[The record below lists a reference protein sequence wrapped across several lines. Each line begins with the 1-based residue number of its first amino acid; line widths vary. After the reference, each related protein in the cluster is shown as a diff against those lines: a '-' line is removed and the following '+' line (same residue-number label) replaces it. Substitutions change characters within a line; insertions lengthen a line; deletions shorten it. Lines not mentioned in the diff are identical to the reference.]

1 MLKILVFRLNKHI
14 EYYQETLNEKA
25 IKFDPPSTYDDP
37 DENASTWPVHSN
49 ILSPLMNSY
58 EERIKEK
65 NDIIKS
71 YESEL
76 CQFTVKLKKILDE
89 NEKIQ
94 ELYEN
99 QSKNAE
105 MWIIERQRLM
115 SQCELLKNKAT
126 IHAKRADLAKE
137 KLYEVLK
144 VYEQKM
150 QSQSLDIERLQE
162 AYNRSKGEIT
172 SLKNLQKNPEI
183 VTQHVREC
191 QKLLEDL
198 RMQFEVEKTQMM
210 DEKKNME
217 TQLSQQ
223 KDKITE
229 LENIISTQKLCNE

>member
-1 MLKILVFRLNKHI
+1 
-14 EYYQETLNEKA
+14 
-25 IKFDPPSTYDDP
+25 
-37 DENASTWPVHSN
+37 
-49 ILSPLMNSY
+49 
-58 EERIKEK
+58 
-65 NDIIKS
+65 
-71 YESEL
+71 
-76 CQFTVKLKKILDE
+76 
-89 NEKIQ
+89 
-94 ELYEN
+94 
-99 QSKNAE
+99 
-105 MWIIERQRLM
+105 MWIIEKQRLT

-172 SLKNLQKNPEI
+172 ALKNLQKNPEI

-198 RMQFEVEKTQMM
+198 RLQFEVEKTQMM
-210 DEKKNME
+210 DEKRNME
-217 TQLSQQ
+217 ANLLQLR
-223 KDKITE
+223 DKVTE